1 METMQWSE
9 ISTSS
14 SSQTSA
20 GVVNG
25 VGGNDQRQHHNSHGP
40 GAAGSENGLG
50 GGSLGAPTI
59 KNHSVTYFNDHLY
72 CFGGY
77 DGRRNHNLLLLYNIK
92 EHRWIRPQAVQDD
105 DFNNN
110 NSSRNNNVVSDSS
123 DASTTRVNH
132 QRSTSISTSSNNNNN
147 SRRRETDFEVDD
159 SDETTAND
167 TGNED
172 GEDNNSGGN
181 NQNGST
187 SNDDSNNDSAPEQIN
202 QSQEIQNRQ
211 QALIQQHAVA
221 FNNNPYD
228 RNNSNNNHDG
238 FYPGIGGGGHDRSR
252 HNNNNNASTY
262 AYTVTGNPPPGRNG
276 HSATLATDEDDDNDE
291 DDEQRGDDITGRIIV
306 LGGWLGQGPLAASD
320 MHVLDI
326 SRGGKALR
334 WYQPAVKGTPPGP
347 CNMHSAD
354 YVKARKEVFVF
365 RGGNGREYLNDVHA
379 LHVPT
384 MTWRKVTTTGESPQQ
399 RANHS
404 SCILEETGEIFIFGG
419 WNGTTRLN
427 DIHIF
432 DTKTCNW
439 TCPKVGGVLPHPRAG
454 MTLTAL
460 RGRLYLF
467 GGSGTSSKCFQD
479 LQILDREEMSWLDVT
494 QYETVPHGNVNNGG
508 SNSHHHNQQMHHPNY
523 HRQNHFAQP
532 PPSQH
537 YYIHS
542 HQHQHYQQQHQHN
555 QQFANHQENGFVP
568 PNPQWNG
575 GGQSYHDYGHQSR
588 HQYHHPNDSSN
599 NRSNFGGNG
608 AYIGTG
614 MVCSYQ
620 QQHGNNSNNTPM
632 NSHPRS
638 GTFTSSRA
646 DWISREMAAQPRS
659 MGTGVIASPN
669 PNDEDTAPTILLHG
683 HRVPGSR
690 AGHTATAV
698 NRKIYVFGGSCGSD
712 YLNDF
717 YVLDTDPPPRASV
730 SEATSSHLIERR
742 LWYFFNDE
750 EFSDVTFLVQG
761 RRVYGHKMVLAL
773 VSDCFRAMFTA
784 GFRESSS
791 SEIEITGC
799 TYEAFLAVLE
809 YIYTGA
815 EPSMT
820 IPSSSPMSDNYEG
833 DGSSSARYLGK
844 IVDILELADRFF
856 LDHLKQ
862 VCETQLQLNV
872 RADTVEYLLQV
883 SQKTN
888 AIQLQAI
895 CEHYTRNRDSE

>member
-9 ISTSS
+9 ISTTSS
-14 SSQTSA
+14 SPTSV
-20 GVVNG
+20 GVGNG
-25 VGGNDQRQHHNSHGP
+25 IGGNDQRHNPHHNHAPGGANVGGHGV
-40 GAAGSENGLG
+40 ADNGLG
-50 GGSLGAPTI
+50 GTLGAPTI

-77 DGRRNHNLLLLYNIK
+77 DGRRNHNLLLLYHIK
-92 EHRWIRPQAVQDD
+92 EHRWIRPQTVEEDG
-105 DFNNN
+105 FNNTRNIIDSESN
-110 NSSRNNNVVSDSS
+110 N
-123 DASTTRVNH
+123 DAVAHGNRQGITSTGTSTS
-132 QRSTSISTSSNNNNN
+132 STSISNSNSTNQ
-147 SRRRETDFEVDD
+147 RRESDFERDDADENSTNVIENENGEDNGDGNENDIAIDD
-159 SDETTAND
+159 SDHGA
-167 TGNED
+167 
-172 GEDNNSGGN
+172 S
-181 NQNGST
+181 NQI
-187 SNDDSNNDSAPEQIN
+187 D
-202 QSQEIQNRQ
+202 QSQEARDRLQPLPQR
-211 QALIQQHAVA
+211 LVA
-221 FNNNPYD
+221 FNNNLYD
-228 RNNSNNNHDG
+228 RNNLPRNNNDG
-238 FYPGIGGGGHDRSR
+238 LYPGIGDGHDRR
-252 HNNNNNASTY
+252 NDNTC

-276 HSATLATDEDDDNDE
+276 HSATLATDEDDDND
-291 DDEQRGDDITGRIIV
+291 DDEHRGDVTGRIIV

-326 SRGGKALR
+326 NRGGRALR

-404 SCILEETGEIFIFGG
+404 SCILEETGEIFVFGG

-494 QYETVPHGNVNNGG
+494 QYETIPHGNTNNTGR
-508 SNSHHHNQQMHHPNY
+508 NSHHPQMYPMHHPNY
-523 HRQNHFAQP
+523 HRPNHFALP
-532 PPSQH
+532 PPPQH
-537 YYIHS
+537 YCINP
-542 HQHQHYQQQHQHN
+542 HQYQHYQHP
-555 QQFANHQENGFVP
+555 FANHQDNGFVP
-568 PNPQWNG
+568 PNPQWNIG
-575 GGQSYHDYGHQSR
+575 GHNYHDYGPQPH
-588 HQYHHPNDSSN
+588 HQYYHPNDN
-599 NRSNFGGNG
+599 GNHTTNRENPGGNG
-608 AYIGTG
+608 AYNGIGMFG
-614 MVCSYQ
+614 D
-620 QQHGNNSNNTPM
+620 
-632 NSHPRS
+632 HPQPGS
-638 GTFTSSRA
+638 FTSSRA
-646 DWISREMAAQPRS
+646 DWTSRESAARPRS
-659 MGTGVIASPN
+659 MGTGVMASPN
-669 PNDEDTAPTILLHG
+669 PNDEDTTPTIILYG

-717 YVLDTDPPPRASV
+717 YVLDTDPPPRAMV
-730 SEATSSHLIERR
+730 TEATSSHLIGRR
-742 LWYFFNDE
+742 LYYFFNDE

-761 RRVYGHKMVLAL
+761 RRIYGHKMILAL

-799 TYEAFLAVLE
+799 SYEAFLSVME
-809 YIYTGA
+809 YIYTGK
-815 EPSMT
+815 EPSMPL
-820 IPSSSPMSDNYEG
+820 PSPLSDYGG
-833 DGSSSARYLGK
+833 DGSRCCLDK

-862 VCETQLQLNV
+862 VCETQLQSNA

-883 SQKTN
+883 AQKTN
-888 AIQLQAI
+888 STQLQAI
-895 CEHYTRNRDSE
+895 CEHYVRNRDSD